1 MHIHIHIYIYI
12 CIQTIY
18 IYSNGTNNYN
28 SCTQGARQPVALWHS
43 RMAFRS
49 LCWSLWRWIMAP
61 LLVEHVI
68 IKYVINIVLV
78 FYNHHIYNH
87 HIGYWCSHLV
97 FLGFLCAKWHML
109 HTPRSLGTNPNNGMI
124 DDRNNQPRV
133 NPWWIHA
140 DWWFGA
146 WLDYFFHILEMV
158 IPTDFHIFQRG

>member
-18 IYSNGTNNYN
+18 IYSNGTNHYN
-28 SCTQGARQPVALWHS
+28 SCTQGARQPVALWQS

-97 FLGFLCAKWHML
+97 FLSDSFVPNGTCCTLPEAWERTRTTGWSMIE
-109 HTPRSLGTNPNNGMI
+109 TTNPGLIHGESMLI
-124 DDRNNQPRV
+124 GGLEHD
-133 NPWWIHA
+133 WI
-140 DWWFGA
+140 
-146 WLDYFFHILEMV
+146 
-158 IPTDFHIFQRG
+158 IFSIYWK